1 MEGSKVSRKK
11 STPQHDWLVDRGMT
25 EPSLV
30 MRIDNYS
37 DMPLSRGQ
45 FVPEVVYPP
54 DATHLKAIWPT
65 KELAC
70 GAAEWAAKKFGHVY
84 AVFTMIGIVEQAEP
98 PLKIT
103 EV

>member
-1 MEGSKVSRKK
+1 MRKK
-11 STPQHDWLVDRGMT
+11 QASKHPWLEDRGMI

-37 DMPLSRGQ
+37 NIPLNRGQ
-45 FVPEVVYPP
+45 FVPEVVYMP
-54 DATHLKAIWPT
+54 DASQTKAIWPT

-70 GAAEWAAKKFGHVY
+70 GAAEWAAKKFGHTY
-84 AVFTMIGIVEQAEP
+84 AVFVMVGIVEQAEP

-103 EV
+103 VL